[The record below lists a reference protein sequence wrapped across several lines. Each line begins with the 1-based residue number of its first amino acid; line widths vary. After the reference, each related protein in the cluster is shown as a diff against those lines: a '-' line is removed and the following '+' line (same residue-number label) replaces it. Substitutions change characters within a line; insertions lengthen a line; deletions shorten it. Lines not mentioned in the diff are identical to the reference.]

1 MTNHRKRRP
10 HHPGAILRDLL
21 PATGLTQSEL
31 AARLGI
37 SPRTFSE
44 LLRER
49 RTVGTDLALR
59 LARVFNTTSDV
70 WLNLQRNLDIWHAL
84 QERQQEY
91 ERIKPL
97 KAA

>member
-1 MTNHRKRRP
+1 MTTHRKRRP

-21 PATGLTQSEL
+21 PETGPTRSQL

-37 SPRTFSE
+37 SPRAFSE

-49 RTVGTDLALR
+49 RAVGTDLALR
-59 LARVFNTTSDV
+59 LARVFNTTPDV

-91 ERIKPL
+91 ERIEPL